1 MNKKEMKLIKGTR
14 FLSRSFQFNNKYYTK
29 MIIDIGNIEIP
40 IPLAYYK
47 YFEVTPR
54 KIRQIVNN
62 NSIINTCEVL
72 MLFRIRFFVII

>member
-62 NSIINTCEVL
+62 NEAIICFDGNYAVDFL
-72 MLFRIRFFVII
+72 